1 MNDDRISC
9 TAFSSA
15 SRGTRLRRLA
25 KVMSNALKSG
35 AYAVPAALSGAA
47 GVAVAQQEQPD
58 AGVEEVLVTG
68 SRIQRTGMV
77 TPTPVTAVEAEDL
90 SAMAPGNLIES
101 MNQLPQFFNNDSPQT
116 QFNFAGSAGAS
127 NLNVRGIGANRT
139 LVLLDGRRIVASNRL
154 GTTDINVFPEAI
166 LQRVEVVTGGASAAY
181 GSDAVAGVV
190 NFILDTEFTGLDTRV
205 QGGITDRGDA
215 ENFEGAFTF
224 GTDVGDAGHFI
235 VSADVFDQ
243 RGIDGYEDRDWYQ
256 GWGTVT
262 NPEWV
267 ASGGAVGP
275 ELIIAPNVVSTEYTF
290 GGLIRAPGTSLDRLM
305 FLPDGT
311 VAPFERSELSVL
323 DTGTQSQSIAPQFGG
338 GSGDNIEADRGGE
351 GGLVPSIDRE
361 SAFLRYGHELSPNLN
376 VFAQAIWGRSETNSP
391 AFTSLM
397 FGPWQASLFAD
408 NAFLPDAV
416 RALMAAEGLD
426 SVGFARL
433 ASSADLGVARF
444 EQENDTLSGTVGFTA
459 SFAGGGLFDG
469 WTLDGYYQLGRND
482 NRIREF
488 NYPRVDRIFVAM
500 DAVEAPDGSIV
511 CRAALFD
518 PAAYG
523 DCVPLNLLGEG
534 RASPDA
540 IAWATE
546 GTKIVRADLEQ
557 TFTELVMNGEVL
569 DGRAAG
575 PTSVAFGA
583 SFREDTIKQVVD
595 DITNPTNDPDFVAV
609 PFNDPARGIQGIPL
623 AFQGG
628 ATGFQFS
635 TSPNIDGGFQVRE
648 IFAETLFPLVSD
660 GRIAERLDLNL
671 AARLADYSG
680 SGSVW
685 SYKAG
690 LDWQIVEPLRLRGTF
705 SRDVRA
711 ATLSERFDAQGQGS
725 SADDPFLGNIN
736 YAFGQIIGGNPEV
749 DPEEADTVTIGFVY
763 QPNAAP
769 GFSLAADRYVIDI
782 AGAIDQLG
790 TQRIIDDCFRGAVEL
805 CNLIERS
812 DEILPGESVG
822 RITQV
827 RNVFLN
833 VAAAK
838 VSGVDLEA
846 TYTTEIGAGSI
857 SMRGLVSYLDENSV
871 TNIGVPTD
879 NEADDILAGLP
890 RWKATAHVMW
900 NRGPLSLFVQERY
913 IGSGKRNND
922 DIEGNVP
929 APPDL
934 TGSTI
939 SDNTVSSALY
949 TDMQLGYTFDR
960 PNGASWRLFANVTN
974 VFDEDPPI
982 VAGFFNFFGSTQVN
996 EALYDVLGRRYTAG
1010 FTYEF

>member
-1 MNDDRISC
+1 MNNDRC
-9 TAFSSA
+9 PPAAFA
-15 SRGTRLRRLA
+15 PRGRLA
-25 KVMSNALKSG
+25 PAVSAALRTG
-35 AYAVPAALSGAA
+35 VWAVPLALGGFVGAA
-47 GVAVAQQEQPD
+47 WGQQDQAQP
-58 AGVEEVLVTG
+58 GVEEVLVTG

-77 TPTPVTAVEAEDL
+77 TPTPVTAVDAQDL
-90 SAMAPGNLIES
+90 RAMAPGNLVDS

-190 NFILDTEFTGLDTRV
+190 NFVLDTEFTGIDTRV

-224 GTDVGDAGHFI
+224 GTEIGDAGHLI
-235 VSADVFDQ
+235 VSADAFDQ
-243 RGIDGYEDRDWYQ
+243 RGVDGYEDRDWYQ

-267 ASGGAVGP
+267 ASNGAVGP

-290 GGLIRAPGTSLDRLM
+290 GGLIRAPGTALDRLM
-305 FLPDGT
+305 FLPDGS
-311 VAPFERSELSVL
+311 VAPFEQSQLSVY
-323 DTGTQSQSIAPQFGG
+323 DVGTQSQSIAPEYGG

-361 SAFLRYGHELSPNLN
+361 SAFLRYGHDLSANLN
-376 VFAQAIWGRSETNSP
+376 VYGQLIYGRSKTNSP

-397 FGPWQASLFAD
+397 FGPWQGTLFAD
-408 NAFLPDAV
+408 NAFLPESV
-416 RALMAAEGLD
+416 RSLMAAEGLE

-433 ASSADLGVARF
+433 ASTADLGVARF
-444 EQENDTLSGTVGFTA
+444 EQENQTLSGTVGFTA
-459 SFAGGGLFDG
+459 ELAGGGLFDG
-469 WTLDGYYQLGRND
+469 WTLDGYYQLGTND

-488 NYPRVDRIFVAM
+488 NYPRVDRIFIAM
-500 DAVEAPDGSIV
+500 DAVTAPDGSIA

-518 PAAYG
+518 PETYG
-523 DCVPLNLLGEG
+523 DCIPLNLLGEG
-534 RASPDA
+534 RASPEA

-546 GTKIVRADLEQ
+546 GTKRVLADLEQ

-569 DGRAAG
+569 SGRAAG

-583 SFREDTIKQVVD
+583 SFREDKIDQVVD
-595 DITNPTNDPDFVAV
+595 DVTNPTNDPDFVAV
-609 PFNDPARGIQGIPL
+609 PFNDPSRGIQGIPL
-623 AFQGG
+623 AFQGT

-635 TSPNIDGGFQVRE
+635 TSPNIHGGFQVRE
-648 IFAETLFPLVSD
+648 IFGEMLFPLLSD
-660 GRIAERLDLNL
+660 ARAAERLDLNL

-690 LDWQIVEPLRLRGTF
+690 LDWQVVEPLRLRGTF

-749 DPEEADTVTIGFVY
+749 DPEEADTVTAGFVY

-769 GFSLAADRYVIDI
+769 GVSLAVDWYEIDI

-805 CNLIERS
+805 CNLITRS
-812 DEILPGESVG
+812 DEILPGESIG

-838 VSGVDLEA
+838 VSGVDLEG
-846 TYTTEIGAGSI
+846 TYTRELGAGALSL
-857 SMRGLVSYLDENSV
+857 RGLVTYLDENSI

-879 NEADDILAGLP
+879 NEADDILAGFP
-890 RWKATAHVMW
+890 RWKATAHAIW
-900 NRGPLSLFVQERY
+900 TRGPFSLFVQERY
-913 IGSGKRNND
+913 IGGGKRDND
-922 DIEGNVP
+922 DIEGDVT
-929 APPDL
+929 PPPGF

-939 SDNTVSSALY
+939 NDNTVSSALY
-949 TDMQLGYTFDR
+949 TDLQFSYTFDR
-960 PNGASWRLFANVTN
+960 PNGASWQVFANVTN
-974 VFDEDPPI
+974 AFDEDPPI
-982 VAGFFNFFGSTQVN
+982 VANFFNFFGSTQVN
-996 EALYDVLGRRYTAG
+996 EALHDVLGRRYTAG

>member
-1 MNDDRISC
+1 MNARR
-9 TAFSSA
+9 
-15 SRGTRLRRLA
+15 SRLALAARRRLA
-25 KVMSNALKSG
+25 NAISMSLKTG
-35 AYAVPAALSGAA
+35 LCTAPLAIGGFV
-47 GVAVAQQEQPD
+47 GVAHAQQGGAQ
-58 AGVEEVLVTG
+58 AAVEEVVVTG

-77 TPTPVTAVEAEDL
+77 TPTPVTAVEADDL
-90 SAMAPGNLIES
+90 SAMAPGNLVES

-139 LVLLDGRRIVASNRL
+139 LVLLDGRRIVSSNRL

-190 NFILDTEFTGLDTRV
+190 NFILNTEFTGIDTRV

-224 GTDVGDAGHFI
+224 GTELGDAGHLI

-243 RGIDGYEDRDWYQ
+243 RGVDGYEDRDWYQ

-267 ASGGAVGP
+267 ASNGTIGP

-290 GGLIRAPGTSLDRLM
+290 GGLIRAPGTPLDRLM
-305 FLPDGT
+305 FLPDGS
-311 VAPFERSELSVL
+311 VAPFVQSRLSVY
-323 DTGTQSQSIAPQFGG
+323 DTGTQSQSIAPEYGG

-361 SAFLRYGHELSPNLN
+361 SAFVRYGHELSPSLD
-376 VFAQAIWGRSETNSP
+376 VFGQLIYGRSETNAP

-397 FGPWQASLFAD
+397 FGPWRATLFSD
-408 NAFLPDAV
+408 NAFLPESV
-416 RALMAAEGLD
+416 RALMAAEGLT
-426 SVGFARL
+426 SVGFSRL
-433 ASSADLGVARF
+433 ASTADLGVARF
-444 EQENDTLSGTVGFTA
+444 EQENTTLSGTVGFTKE
-459 SFAGGGLFDG
+459 FAGEGLFDG
-469 WTLDGYYQLGRND
+469 WSLDGYYQLGRND

-488 NYPRVDRIFVAM
+488 NFARVDRIFIAM
-500 DAVEAPDGSIV
+500 DAVTAPDGTIA

-518 PAAYG
+518 PVTYG
-523 DCVPLNLLGEG
+523 DCIPLNLLGEG
-534 RASPDA
+534 RASPEA

-546 GTKIVRADLEQ
+546 GTKRVLADLEQ
-557 TFTELVMNGEVL
+557 TFAELVMNGEVL
-569 DGRAAG
+569 EGRQAG
-575 PTSVAFGA
+575 VTSIAFGA
-583 SFREDTIKQVVD
+583 SFREDTIEQVVD
-595 DITNPTNDPDFVAV
+595 DVTNPTNDPDFDAV

-623 AFQGG
+623 AFQGT

-648 IFAETLFPLVSD
+648 VFGEMLFPIVS
-660 GRIAERLDLNL
+660 GASAAERLDLNL

-769 GFSLAADRYVIDI
+769 GVSVSADWFEIDI

-790 TQRIIDDCFRGAVEL
+790 TQRIIDDCFRGAAEL
-805 CNLIERS
+805 CNLITRS
-812 DEILPGESVG
+812 DEILPGEPIG

-846 TYTTEIGAGSI
+846 TYSRDVGAGALSV
-857 SMRGLVSYLDENSV
+857 RGLVSYLDENSI
-871 TNIGVPTD
+871 TNVGVPTD
-879 NEADDILAGLP
+879 DEADDILAGLP
-890 RWKATAHVMW
+890 RWKATVQGTW
-900 NRGPLSLFVQERY
+900 SRGPFSLFVQERY

-922 DIEGNVP
+922 DLEGNVP
-929 APPDL
+929 PPPDI

-949 TDMQLGYTFDR
+949 TDLQLSYRFDR
-960 PNGASWRLFANVTN
+960 PSGASWAVFANVTN

-982 VAGFFNFFGSTQVN
+982 VAGFFNFFGATQVN